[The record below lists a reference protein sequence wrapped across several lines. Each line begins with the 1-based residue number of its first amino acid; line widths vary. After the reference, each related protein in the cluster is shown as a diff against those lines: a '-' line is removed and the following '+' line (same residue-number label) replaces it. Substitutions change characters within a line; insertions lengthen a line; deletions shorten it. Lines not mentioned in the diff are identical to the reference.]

1 MYDDR
6 KHGRGEWNVI
16 HECARDTSDELHQ
29 QHGADLTLAD
39 REGGDERRE
48 LIGDGS
54 EQAELGDALGEHK
67 QAREKQQRVP
77 LNFFERVLKLIVAS
91 CEKYCDRTENRNVRR
106 FHVHHGVQKEKQND
120 KNQNR
125 SAANEQV
132 HVAYGIL
139 CAQFVDVDVDLL
151 TKQCVTVVPLDKS
164 KNKRHR
170 EQDPR
175 TEDS

>member
-1 MYDDR
+1 LYDDR

-77 LNFFERVLKLIVAS
+77 LNFFERVLKLITGCKKKS
-91 CEKYCDRTENRNVRR
+91 KM
-106 FHVHHGVQKEKQND
+106 
-120 KNQNR
+120 
-125 SAANEQV
+125 
-132 HVAYGIL
+132 
-139 CAQFVDVDVDLL
+139 
-151 TKQCVTVVPLDKS
+151 TKIKIVPLRMS
-164 KNKRHR
+164 KFMSRMGYFARNSSMS
-170 EQDPR
+170 
-175 TEDS
+175 TLIF